1 MFWIVLFTHTVW
13 LTLAVGQMYTKEPI
27 ELKITI
33 ESQEELH
40 DLLVFSS
47 LSSNIRVMLSS
58 TCLVLSSP
66 CLDYDSATTLKRLL
80 DNIGDC
86 L

>member
-1 MFWIVLFTHTVW
+1 MKV
-13 LTLAVGQMYTKEPI
+13 TKTSTQPVFQPI

-40 DLLVFSS
+40 DLLVLSS
-47 LSSNIRVMLSS
+47 LSSNIRG
-58 TCLVLSSP
+58 VLYNV
-66 CLDYDSATTLKRLL
+66 CLDYNSATTLKRLL
-80 DNIGDC
+80 DDIGEY

>member
-1 MFWIVLFTHTVW
+1 MKV
-13 LTLAVGQMYTKEPI
+13 TKTSTQPVFQPI

-40 DLLVFSS
+40 DLLVVSS
-47 LSSNIRVMLSS
+47 LSSEIRRALSN
-58 TCLVLSSP
+58 VR
-66 CLDYDSATTLKRLL
+66 LDYDSATTLKRLL

>member
-1 MFWIVLFTHTVW
+1 MKV
-13 LTLAVGQMYTKEPI
+13 TKTSTQPAFQPI

-33 ESQEELH
+33 ENQEEFH
-40 DLLVFSS
+40 DLLVLSS
-47 LSSNIRVMLSS
+47 LSSNIRV
-58 TCLVLSSP
+58 VLSGVG
-66 CLDYDSATTLKRLL
+66 LVYDRATTLKRLL

>member
-1 MFWIVLFTHTVW
+1 MKV
-13 LTLAVGQMYTKEPI
+13 TKTSTKPVFQPI

-47 LSSNIRVMLSS
+47 LSSKIHE
-58 TCLVLSSP
+58 VLSNV

>member
-1 MFWIVLFTHTVW
+1 MKV
-13 LTLAVGQMYTKEPI
+13 TKTPTQPVFQPI

-47 LSSNIRVMLSS
+47 LSSKIRV
-58 TCLVLSSP
+58 VLSNV
-66 CLDYDSATTLKRLL
+66 CLDYDSATTLKLLL
-80 DNIGDC
+80 DSIGDC

>member
-1 MFWIVLFTHTVW
+1 MKV
-13 LTLAVGQMYTKEPI
+13 TKTSPKPAFQPI

-47 LSSNIRVMLSS
+47 LSSEIRG
-58 TCLVLSSP
+58 VLSNVY
-66 CLDYDSATTLKRLL
+66 LNYDSATTLKRLF

>member
-1 MFWIVLFTHTVW
+1 MKVQKTSTQPTF
-13 LTLAVGQMYTKEPI
+13 QPI
-27 ELKITI
+27 EIKITI

-47 LSSNIRVMLSS
+47 LSSNIRVVLSS
-58 TCLVLSSP
+58 TCL
-66 CLDYDSATTLKRLL
+66 DYNSATTLKRLL
-80 DNIGDC
+80 DDIGEC

>member
-1 MFWIVLFTHTVW
+1 MKVQKTSTQPAF
-13 LTLAVGQMYTKEPI
+13 QPI

-47 LSSNIRVMLSS
+47 LSSKIRG
-58 TCLVLSSP
+58 VLSNVY
-66 CLDYDSATTLKRLL
+66 LDYDSATTLKLLL
-80 DNIGDC
+80 DSIGDC

>member
-1 MFWIVLFTHTVW
+1 MKVTKT
-13 LTLAVGQMYTKEPI
+13 LTQSAFQPI
-27 ELKITI
+27 EIKITI

-47 LSSNIRVMLSS
+47 LSSKISG
-58 TCLVLSSP
+58 VLSNTY
-66 CLDYDSATTLKRLL
+66 LDYDSATTLKRLL
-80 DNIGDC
+80 DSIGDC

>member
-1 MFWIVLFTHTVW
+1 MKVQKASTNSAF
-13 LTLAVGQMYTKEPI
+13 QPI

-33 ESQEELH
+33 DSQEELH

-47 LSSNIRVMLSS
+47 LSSKIRG
-58 TCLVLSSP
+58 VLSNV

-80 DNIGDC
+80 DNIVDC

>member
-1 MFWIVLFTHTVW
+1 MKVQKTSTQPVF
-13 LTLAVGQMYTKEPI
+13 QPI

-33 ESQEELH
+33 ENQEELH

-47 LSSNIRVMLSS
+47 LSSEIRG
-58 TCLVLSSP
+58 VLSNV
-66 CLDYDSATTLKRLL
+66 CLDYDSATTLKQLF

>member
-1 MFWIVLFTHTVW
+1 MKVQKTSTQ
-13 LTLAVGQMYTKEPI
+13 LTFQPI
-27 ELKITI
+27 EIKITI

-47 LSSNIRVMLSS
+47 LSSKIRG
-58 TCLVLSSP
+58 VLSNVY
-66 CLDYDSATTLKRLL
+66 LDYDSATTLKRLL

>member
-1 MFWIVLFTHTVW
+1 MKV
-13 LTLAVGQMYTKEPI
+13 TKTSTQSSFQPI

-47 LSSNIRVMLSS
+47 LSSEIRG
-58 TCLVLSSP
+58 VLSNV

-80 DNIGDC
+80 DSIGDC
-86 L
+86 LEKGFKGT

>member
-1 MFWIVLFTHTVW
+1 MKVQKTSTRPVF
-13 LTLAVGQMYTKEPI
+13 QPI
-27 ELKITI
+27 EIKITI

-47 LSSNIRVMLSS
+47 LSSEIRG
-58 TCLVLSSP
+58 VLSNV

>member
-1 MFWIVLFTHTVW
+1 MKV
-13 LTLAVGQMYTKEPI
+13 TKTPTQPVFQPI

-47 LSSNIRVMLSS
+47 LSSNIRV
-58 TCLVLSSP
+58 VLSNV

-80 DNIGDC
+80 DDIGEC

>member
-1 MFWIVLFTHTVW
+1 MKVQKTTTQPVF
-13 LTLAVGQMYTKEPI
+13 QPI

-47 LSSNIRVMLSS
+47 LSSKIRG
-58 TCLVLSSP
+58 VLSND

>member
-1 MFWIVLFTHTVW
+1 MKV
-13 LTLAVGQMYTKEPI
+13 TKTSTQPVFQPI

-33 ESQEELH
+33 ENQEELH

-47 LSSNIRVMLSS
+47 LSSNIRV
-58 TCLVLSSP
+58 VLSNT

-80 DNIGDC
+80 DSIGDC

>member
-1 MFWIVLFTHTVW
+1 MKVRKTSTQPVF
-13 LTLAVGQMYTKEPI
+13 QPI

-40 DLLVFSS
+40 DLLVCSS
-47 LSSNIRVMLSS
+47 LSSNIRAVLSS
-58 TCLVLSSP
+58 TY
-66 CLDYDSATTLKRLL
+66 LDYDRATTLKRLL

>member
-1 MFWIVLFTHTVW
+1 MKV
-13 LTLAVGQMYTKEPI
+13 TKTSPKPAFQPI

-47 LSSNIRVMLSS
+47 LSSEIRG
-58 TCLVLSSP
+58 VLSNVY
-66 CLDYDSATTLKRLL
+66 LNYDSATTLKRLL
-80 DNIGDC
+80 DNIGGC

>member
-1 MFWIVLFTHTVW
+1 MKV
-13 LTLAVGQMYTKEPI
+13 TKTSTQPVFQPI

-47 LSSNIRVMLSS
+47 LSSNIREVLSNV
-58 TCLVLSSP
+58 CLV
-66 CLDYDSATTLKRLL
+66 YDSATTLKRLL

>member
-1 MFWIVLFTHTVW
+1 MKV
-13 LTLAVGQMYTKEPI
+13 TKTQPTFQPI

-47 LSSNIRVMLSS
+47 LSSEIRG
-58 TCLVLSSP
+58 VLSNV

-80 DNIGDC
+80 DNIGNC

>member
-1 MFWIVLFTHTVW
+1 MKV
-13 LTLAVGQMYTKEPI
+13 TKTPTQPVFQPI

-40 DLLVFSS
+40 DFLVFSS
-47 LSSNIRVMLSS
+47 LSSNIRAVLSS
-58 TCLVLSSP
+58 T

-80 DNIGDC
+80 GNIGDC

>member
-1 MFWIVLFTHTVW
+1 MKV
-13 LTLAVGQMYTKEPI
+13 TKTSTQPAFQPI

-47 LSSNIRVMLSS
+47 LSSEIRGALSN
-58 TCLVLSSP
+58 V

>member
-1 MFWIVLFTHTVW
+1 MKV
-13 LTLAVGQMYTKEPI
+13 TKTSAQPAFQPI

-40 DLLVFSS
+40 DLLVCSS
-47 LSSNIRVMLSS
+47 LSSDIRAVISNV
-58 TCLVLSSP
+58 CLN
-66 CLDYDSATTLKRLL
+66 YDSATTLKRLL
-80 DNIGDC
+80 DDIGEC

>member
-1 MFWIVLFTHTVW
+1 MKV
-13 LTLAVGQMYTKEPI
+13 TKITTQPVFQPI
-27 ELKITI
+27 EIKITI
-33 ESQEELH
+33 ENQEELH
-40 DLLVFSS
+40 DLLVCSS
-47 LSSNIRVMLSS
+47 LSSNIRA
-58 TCLVLSSP
+58 VLSNV

>member
-1 MFWIVLFTHTVW
+1 MKV
-13 LTLAVGQMYTKEPI
+13 TKTSPKPVFQPI
-27 ELKITI
+27 EIKITI

-47 LSSNIRVMLSS
+47 LSSEIRG
-58 TCLVLSSP
+58 VLSNV

>member
-1 MFWIVLFTHTVW
+1 MKV
-13 LTLAVGQMYTKEPI
+13 TKTSTQPVFQPI
-27 ELKITI
+27 EIKITI

-47 LSSNIRVMLSS
+47 LSSNIRV
-58 TCLVLSSP
+58 VLSNV

>member
-1 MFWIVLFTHTVW
+1 MKV
-13 LTLAVGQMYTKEPI
+13 TKTSTQPAFQPI

-40 DLLVFSS
+40 DLLVLSS
-47 LSSNIRVMLSS
+47 LSSNIRA
-58 TCLVLSSP
+58 VLSNV
-66 CLDYDSATTLKRLL
+66 CLAFDSATTLKRLL
-80 DNIGDC
+80 DDIGEY

>member
-1 MFWIVLFTHTVW
+1 MKV
-13 LTLAVGQMYTKEPI
+13 TKTSPKPIFQPI

-47 LSSNIRVMLSS
+47 LSSEIRG
-58 TCLVLSSP
+58 VLSNV
-66 CLDYDSATTLKRLL
+66 CLDYDSATTLKRLF

>member
-1 MFWIVLFTHTVW
+1 MKV
-13 LTLAVGQMYTKEPI
+13 TKTSTKPVFQPI

-47 LSSNIRVMLSS
+47 MSSEIRG
-58 TCLVLSSP
+58 VLSNV

-80 DNIGDC
+80 DGIGDC

>member
-1 MFWIVLFTHTVW
+1 MKV
-13 LTLAVGQMYTKEPI
+13 TKTSTQPAFQPI

-33 ESQEELH
+33 ESQEERH

-47 LSSNIRVMLSS
+47 MSSNIRV
-58 TCLVLSSP
+58 VLSNT

-80 DNIGDC
+80 DDIGEC

>member
-1 MFWIVLFTHTVW
+1 MKV
-13 LTLAVGQMYTKEPI
+13 TKTSTQPVFQPI

-47 LSSNIRVMLSS
+47 LSSNIRV
-58 TCLVLSSP
+58 VLSNT

>member
-1 MFWIVLFTHTVW
+1 MKV
-13 LTLAVGQMYTKEPI
+13 TKTSPKPAFQPI

-47 LSSNIRVMLSS
+47 LSSEIRGMLSNVY
-58 TCLVLSSP
+58 LN
-66 CLDYDSATTLKRLL
+66 YDSATTLKRLL
-80 DNIGDC
+80 DNIGYC

>member
-1 MFWIVLFTHTVW
+1 MKV
-13 LTLAVGQMYTKEPI
+13 TKTSTQPAFQPI
-27 ELKITI
+27 EIKITI

-47 LSSNIRVMLSS
+47 LSSNIRAVLSS
-58 TCLVLSSP
+58 TCL
-66 CLDYDSATTLKRLL
+66 DYNSATTLKRLL
-80 DNIGDC
+80 DDIGEC